1 VGRRFIVLLVVAL
14 VGAAAPARAWCEA
27 DCLAPAETAS
37 HCGHE
42 STGDGTTMSAAT
54 IGDCPVIESARP
66 TPPARIDAQAAAV
79 TTSVP
84 ALTARTPR
92 ATASVRPH
100 SATTVFERSTP
111 LRI

>member
-1 VGRRFIVLLVVAL
+1 MLLAVAL

-27 DCLAPAETAS
+27 DCLAPSETAS

-42 STGDGTTMSAAT
+42 STSDGTSIAAT
-54 IGDCPVIESARP
+54 SVDDCPVIESARP
-66 TPPARIDAQAAAV
+66 TPPARIDAQAGVVSTA
-79 TTSVP
+79 VP

-92 ATASVRPH
+92 TTTSVRPH
-100 SATTVFERSTP
+100 SATVFERSTP